1 MRHINYLVLLLV
13 ACSVGACSSPKNDT
27 KDAYPMF
34 WTWLDYQPGM
44 NFDSICT
51 IMNEAG
57 IDGVMLNAPTP
68 DDYRAAIP
76 IAQKHGI
83 EVYAWLW
90 TMNPEHDRDAIL
102 KEHPE
107 WFSVNRNGQSLAD
120 TTAYV
125 DYYKFMCPA
134 LPEVREFIKKKI
146 KECDNE
152 KYYYELIEEL
162 EQLVYLESTRQNR
175 EFYIMIFIK
184 DTEEKESIKRT
195 LFRSQNIAVQ
205 LIPLDLEKK
214 LKILFKLNNPNTK
227 LM

>member
-1 MRHINYLVLLLV
+1 MAVRKFDDIKIEKEKRNIKVKLTKEEKKIKKEEKKQKKLELKEIRKANKDVLASTKELLGFVDVDDDDSIIMKNGYLDIFQID
-13 ACSVGACSSPKNDT
+13 S
-27 KDAYPMF
+27 KDIYSLTDVETTMNIYNFIAFLRSYPF
-34 WTWLDYQPGM
+34 DIKLITM
-44 NFDSICT
+44 NFPVNT
-51 IMNEAG
+51 
-57 IDGVMLNAPTP
+57 
-68 DDYRAAIP
+68 
-76 IAQKHGI
+76 
-83 EVYAWLW
+83 
-90 TMNPEHDRDAIL
+90 L
-102 KEHPE
+102 K
-107 WFSVNRNGQSLAD
+107 QQ
-120 TTAYV
+120 
-125 DYYKFMCPA
+125 
-134 LPEVREFIKKKI
+134 EFIKKKI

>member
-1 MRHINYLVLLLV
+1 MAVRKFDDIKIEKEKKNIKVKLTKEEKKIKKEEKKQKKLELKEIRKANKDVL
-13 ACSVGACSSPKNDT
+13 AST
-27 KDAYPMF
+27 KDLLGFVDVDDDDSIIMKNGYLDIFQIDSKDIYSLTDVETTMNIYNFIAFLRSYPF
-34 WTWLDYQPGM
+34 DIKLITM
-44 NFDSICT
+44 NFPVNT
-51 IMNEAG
+51 
-57 IDGVMLNAPTP
+57 
-68 DDYRAAIP
+68 
-76 IAQKHGI
+76 
-83 EVYAWLW
+83 
-90 TMNPEHDRDAIL
+90 L
-102 KEHPE
+102 K
-107 WFSVNRNGQSLAD
+107 QQ
-120 TTAYV
+120 
-125 DYYKFMCPA
+125 
-134 LPEVREFIKKKI
+134 EFIKKKI
-146 KECDNE
+146 KECDNK

>member
-1 MRHINYLVLLLV
+1 MAVRKFDDIKIEKEKKNIKVKLTKEEKKIKKQKKLELKEIRKANKDVLASTKELLGFVDVDDDDSIIMKNGYLDIFQID
-13 ACSVGACSSPKNDT
+13 S
-27 KDAYPMF
+27 KDIYSLTDVETTMNIYNFIAFLRSYPF
-34 WTWLDYQPGM
+34 DIKLITM
-44 NFDSICT
+44 NFPVNT
-51 IMNEAG
+51 
-57 IDGVMLNAPTP
+57 
-68 DDYRAAIP
+68 
-76 IAQKHGI
+76 
-83 EVYAWLW
+83 
-90 TMNPEHDRDAIL
+90 L
-102 KEHPE
+102 K
-107 WFSVNRNGQSLAD
+107 QQ
-120 TTAYV
+120 
-125 DYYKFMCPA
+125 
-134 LPEVREFIKKKI
+134 EFIKKKI

>member
-1 MRHINYLVLLLV
+1 MAVRKFDDIKIEKEKKNIKVKLTKEEKKIKKEEKKQKKLELKEIRKANKDVLASTKELLGFIDVDDDDSIIMKNGYLDIFQID
-13 ACSVGACSSPKNDT
+13 S
-27 KDAYPMF
+27 KDIYSLTDVETTMNIYNFIAFLRSYPF
-34 WTWLDYQPGM
+34 DIKLITM
-44 NFDSICT
+44 NFPVNT
-51 IMNEAG
+51 
-57 IDGVMLNAPTP
+57 
-68 DDYRAAIP
+68 
-76 IAQKHGI
+76 
-83 EVYAWLW
+83 
-90 TMNPEHDRDAIL
+90 L
-102 KEHPE
+102 K
-107 WFSVNRNGQSLAD
+107 QQ
-120 TTAYV
+120 
-125 DYYKFMCPA
+125 
-134 LPEVREFIKKKI
+134 EFIKKKI

>member
-1 MRHINYLVLLLV
+1 MAVRKFDDIKIEKEKKNIKVKLTKEEKKIKKEEKKHKKLELKEIRKANKDVL
-13 ACSVGACSSPKNDT
+13 AST
-27 KDAYPMF
+27 KDLLGFVDVDDDDSIIMKNGYLDIFQIDSKDIYSLTDIETTMNIYNFIAFLRSYPF
-34 WTWLDYQPGM
+34 DIKLITM
-44 NFDSICT
+44 NFPVNT
-51 IMNEAG
+51 
-57 IDGVMLNAPTP
+57 
-68 DDYRAAIP
+68 
-76 IAQKHGI
+76 
-83 EVYAWLW
+83 
-90 TMNPEHDRDAIL
+90 L
-102 KEHPE
+102 K
-107 WFSVNRNGQSLAD
+107 QQ
-120 TTAYV
+120 
-125 DYYKFMCPA
+125 
-134 LPEVREFIKKKI
+134 EFIKKKI